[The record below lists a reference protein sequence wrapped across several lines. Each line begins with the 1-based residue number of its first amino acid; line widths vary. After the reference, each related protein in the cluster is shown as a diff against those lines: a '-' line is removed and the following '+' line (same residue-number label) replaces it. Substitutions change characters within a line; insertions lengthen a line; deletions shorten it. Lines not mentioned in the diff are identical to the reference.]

1 MEYQAFDILRTPNKC
16 GSISGYPTPCPM
28 ANDKIP
34 QSAQETVSAENRR
47 FTELVESG
55 KYGKILKDPA
65 TGDVAVI
72 F

>member
-1 MEYQAFDILRTPNKC
+1 
-16 GSISGYPTPCPM
+16 M

-72 F
+72 FDDKNVVKLKADETFTSNP

>member
-1 MEYQAFDILRTPNKC
+1 
-16 GSISGYPTPCPM
+16 M

-34 QSAQETVSAENRR
+34 HSAQETVSAENRR

-72 F
+72 L